1 MRKYLLFN
9 EQATTADGG
18 AAAHDVAC
26 YPVDAFLG
34 FSNEATTETEITM
47 YFRSLEGEFDT
58 DSDAFDKVV
67 LTITVNKHVKVMKDI
82 IAAINGGPHSD
93 GVVVIG
99 DAETGTFVSDDVTG
113 VTVTVNA
120 AD

>member
-9 EQATTADGG
+9 EQATTADVG

-26 YPVDAFLG
+26 YPVEAFLG
-34 FSNEATTETEITM
+34 FTNEGTTETEITM

-58 DSDAFDKVV
+58 DADAFDKVV
-67 LTITVNKHVKVMKDI
+67 LTITENKQVKVMKDI

-93 GVVVIG
+93 GVVVIS

-113 VTVTVNA
+113 AVVTVNA

>member
-1 MRKYLLFN
+1 MKKYLIFN
-9 EQATTADGG
+9 TEAVTADVG

-58 DSDAFDKVV
+58 DADAFDKVV
-67 LTITVNKHVKVMKDI
+67 LTITINKYVKVMKDI

-93 GVVVIG
+93 GAIVIS
-99 DAETGTFVSDDVTG
+99 DAETGTFVSTDVTG
-113 VTVTVNA
+113 AVVTVGA